1 MGMQFKTLG
10 VGLAAAGVMAISAI
24 ASSAN
29 AAETLYMP
37 LKYSFA
43 ATSNARAAVK
53 DECNL
58 GSKLAHFV
66 QQYAGGVFEHIQTAD
81 SAPAKGKYLKIE
93 ITNVHAPGGGAFS
106 GAKSVMIRGSLLVD
120 GKKSASFEGMRLS
133 GGGAFAAFKGTCDI
147 LGRDVKALG
156 QDVAIW
162 LQNPV
167 DGARLGDM

>member
-1 MGMQFKTLG
+1 MGTLLKRLS
-10 VGLAAAGVMAISAI
+10 VGLAAAGVLAAGAVGTTASAG
-24 ASSAN
+24 
-29 AAETLYMP
+29 ETLYMP
-37 LKYSFA
+37 VKYSFA
-43 ATSNARAAVK
+43 ATSNARKAVR

-66 QQYAGGVFEHIQTAD
+66 QQYAGGVFEQIKTAE
-81 SAPAKGKYLKIE
+81 SAPAKGKYLDVK

-106 GAKSVMIRGSLLVD
+106 GAKSVMIKGHLLVN
-120 GKKSASFEGMRLS
+120 GKKTAGFEGMRIS
-133 GGGAFAAFKGTCDI
+133 GGGAFAVFKGTCDI